1 DDGHAP
7 LAQFGIAQALAA
19 KGDSAGAVAA
29 WNAFLA
35 RWPKHAEAPK
45 AQFSVAQTLL
55 AQNRFEDATT
65 AATQFLAA
73 YPSDPLWTQAQGL
86 LVEAAWQRG
95 VLALTEKDYDKAH
108 ALWSAF
114 IDQFPLSPRATQA
127 QFALGEVRAAQG
139 RWADAIADWRKAAAK
154 FPQEAA
160 APEVLLKAARATEEK
175 LVRMDEALA
184 GYEAIAKQY
193 GGASAGREAGLRAA
207 QMKEKFLLLRV
218 ERSYTTAETAKL
230 HLETRN
236 VERIE
241 LRAYRLDLLEYFRKK
256 STIANFEQIAVDV
269 VKPDKTWEEP
279 IREYERLKLISK
291 EVDLPLSGEG
301 AWILV
306 AREKDYTATTL
317 VLISDL
323 SVVTKEAPQQ
333 LLVFAKDEVKGAPA
347 EGVNVL
353 VSDGSSIVGE
363 GRTGKDG
370 TWSKEF
376 ERPRGSAR
384 IFVWRGASYASNESA
399 LTNLAV
405 WGYQT
410 KVYLYTD
417 RPVYRPNQIVHVK
430 GIVRRVKGGY
440 YDVSAGEKLKLSVRD
455 PNGLV
460 LVEKELTTNDFGTVA
475 EDCFLGD
482 APALGTYAVA
492 AMLGDSP
499 YAGEFKVEEY
509 RKPEFLVDVRPE
521 REAYALGETVKAK
534 IKVTYVFGG
543 AVPDAELRV
552 RAMKSPYKF
561 DTTRYADYA
570 WYYQAMAKEEE
581 EARRKKAPQGEEGE
595 VAETILET
603 TVRTDRNGE
612 AEVSVPTGHVDRN
625 VTIGI
630 AVLARDVTNR
640 WVSGYASVPMTA
652 RSFWSVVK
660 TEKKLYQPKETLT
673 ATLITVNAAETP
685 VPTEG
690 KLIVVRRRQASGQV
704 VEDAVQEAPAS
715 TDEGGRGEVKL
726 VIDKPGDYVLR
737 YVGTDRARKQAGEE
751 GSAAITVE
759 GAAEDLA
766 KQARIVADRQEYKRG
781 EKARVV
787 VSSPIEG
794 VWALLT
800 YEGERVFEHQV
811 LFLKDR
817 ATTLSVEMKDEFA
830 PNVFLSIAI
839 PHKNTLYKDTDEV
852 RVFKFAT
859 LAVAA
864 RPGEVKPGSAVTF
877 DVAAT
882 DQNGR
887 PVEAEFSLGLVDE
900 AVYAV
905 ESERA
910 PHILSHFYAG
920 ARRNAVVT
928 RTSYEFKHAAQT
940 KTVSAD
946 LKKEME
952 RRVTEATAAIA
963 AGERALAEEGREL
976 YALEELAK
984 AEKGSSLGDAIGI
997 GGGAGGG
1004 GRYGGSFGGRV
1015 NRRSKGGGTK
1025 NGDDAGGADEPAP
1038 ADKANAPASAPRPG
1052 TPTGG
1057 LRKQAESLRR
1067 RGEAKLKQGDLDAA
1081 KADFSEALEGESGEY
1096 EKTIEDVQ
1104 KALELDSKD
1113 GKPRGWG
1120 KMPGN
1125 VNAASQEQLGEVAG
1139 KYYKRTSLTAWIAPV
1154 LRRNFADTAFWVAQ
1168 ARTDAN
1174 GKATITV
1181 TLPDNL
1187 TTWKATARCV
1197 TRDTLVGSGTARV
1210 TAKKDLLVRVD
1221 APRFLTQHDEID
1233 LAAFVHNN
1241 LAAAKDVKTEVTAN
1255 GLALAPAPGAGPGA
1269 AAAAA
1274 AAADAQLTLVGPEL
1288 KGIEPRAL
1296 GAWSRRVL
1304 AAAAGKA
1311 RVQAKAQTDAESDAL
1326 ELEIPILPHGLAVV
1340 ATERGQVVDRA
1351 LVDFLVPGEGVVP
1364 GTEKVEIRAVPSV
1377 ALSLLDAISYLQEYP
1392 YGC

>member
-1 DDGHAP
+1 
-7 LAQFGIAQALAA
+7 
-19 KGDSAGAVAA
+19 
-29 WNAFLA
+29 
-35 RWPKHAEAPK
+35 
-45 AQFSVAQTLL
+45 
-55 AQNRFEDATT
+55 
-65 AATQFLAA
+65 
-73 YPSDPLWTQAQGL
+73 
-86 LVEAAWQRG
+86 
-95 VLALTEKDYDKAH
+95 
-108 ALWSAF
+108 
-114 IDQFPLSPRATQA
+114 
-127 QFALGEVRAAQG
+127 
-139 RWADAIADWRKAAAK
+139 
-154 FPQEAA
+154 
-160 APEVLLKAARATEEK
+160 
-175 LVRMDEALA
+175 
-184 GYEAIAKQY
+184 
-193 GGASAGREAGLRAA
+193 
-207 QMKEKFLLLRV
+207 
-218 ERSYTTAETAKL
+218 
-230 HLETRN
+230 TRN

-323 SVVTKEAPQQ
+323 SIVTKEAPQQ
-333 LLVFAKDEVKGAPA
+333 LLVFAKDEVKGVPA

-353 VSDGSSIVGE
+353 VSDGSSIVCE
-363 GRTGKDG
+363 GQSGKDG

-376 ERPRGSAR
+376 ERPRGNAR

-417 RPVYRPNQIVHVK
+417 RPVYRPNQLVHVK

-595 VAETILET
+595 AAETILET

-625 VTIGI
+625 VTIGL

-660 TEKKLYQPKETLT
+660 TEKKLYQPKEMLT
-673 ATLITVNAAETP
+673 ATLITVNAAESP

-690 KLIVVRRRQASGQV
+690 KLIVVRRRQSGGQV
-704 VEDAVQEAPAS
+704 VEDAVQDAPAS

-726 VIDKPGDYVLR
+726 TIDKPGDYVLR

-946 LKKEME
+946 LKKEMD
-952 RRVTEATAAIA
+952 RRIAHHLDTTAS
-963 AGERALAEEGREL
+963 
-976 YALEELAK
+976 ALEASGEGLA
-984 AEKGSSLGDAIGI
+984 
-997 GGGAGGG
+997 
-1004 GRYGGSFGGRV
+1004 
-1015 NRRSKGGGTK
+1015 
-1025 NGDDAGGADEPAP
+1025 AGGAAGGEGEDYRAMKGDSKEALSYLPGEGGGVKGRQAGAPGRASAPAKSPAPRDSLKKLEESSRTRDGRGDSGREKQKRNAPEARLGLLEEKGVPLTGIPRAGADAPDEPAIYFPDAEEADHNESADGDDYRALKGEP
-1038 ADKANAPASAPRPG
+1038 AQDPLGDIPIR
-1052 TPTGG
+1052 GG
-1057 LRKQAESLRR
+1057 LFK
-1067 RGEAKLKQGDLDAA
+1067 RGHRWGGGYGGKTG
-1081 KADFSEALEGESGEY
+1081 SE
-1096 EKTIEDVQ
+1096 
-1104 KALELDSKD
+1104 
-1113 GKPRGWG
+1113 
-1120 KMPGN
+1120 
-1125 VNAASQEQLGEVAG
+1125 
-1139 KYYKRTSLTAWIAPV
+1139 AWIAPV

-1197 TRDTLVGSGTARV
+1197 TRDTLVGGGTARV

-1241 LAAAKDVKTEVTAN
+1241 LAGAKDVKTEVTAS

-1269 AAAAA
+1269 GAAAAA

-1392 YGC
+1392 YGCIEQTLNRFAPAIAARAAMRKLGLPQDELAARLDKLVNAGLLRVAQLQNEDGGWGWWDGDSSHPYTTAYVLECLAECMAAGYPVNEPMRAKALGFAAGQMLPSLGADLNAKAAILYGLALHRVASDEEALRVYRQRDTLEPYAVALAAMA